1 MKWTYSIQNK
11 LTAAAVLFC
20 LCLLVLLSNYNDRV
34 HTEEVKEMIS
44 TLYQD
49 RLIAEEYLF
58 KISINIY
65 QIREELSTNNSDT
78 LKKSNNINTK
88 LTDIEAI
95 CRAYEKTKLTTV
107 EEIKYQQFNQVI
119 SQIKNSA
126 NRNSKLMIQLTAN
139 ALNLLKELSSI
150 QIEESKLVV
159 KKSEQQYRLSELS
172 SKFAFTVII
181 ILLIVL
187 QILVFSSKTFH
198 ISNKNI
204 HLN

>member
-58 KISINIY
+58 KLSNNLY
-65 QIREELSTNNSDT
+65 QIREELATNDSDI
-78 LKKSNNINTK
+78 LKKRTTINAE

-95 CRAYEKTKLTTV
+95 CKAYETTKLTKL
-107 EEIKYQQFNQVI
+107 EEIKYQQFKQVI
-119 SQIKNSA
+119 NQIKNID
-126 NRNSKLMIQLTAN
+126 NQNSQLSLPLTTD
-139 ALNLLKELSSI
+139 ALNLLKELSTI
-150 QIEESKLVV
+150 QLEESKLVV
-159 KKSEQQYRLSELS
+159 KKSEQAYRLSELS
-172 SKFAFTVII
+172 SQFAFAIII

-187 QILVFSSKTFH
+187 QVLVFSSKTFH